1 MGSIK
6 DSGLE
11 GVTGLWVNALR
22 SISSPLWCDL
32 PWEIVSTHQ
41 EKCASQGRMGTGQ
54 EGGRRAS
61 AITGVVGYGLRGG
74 G

>member
-6 DSGLE
+6 DLGLK

-41 EKCASQGRMGTGQ
+41 QKYASQGRMGTWK
-54 EGGRRAS
+54 EGGKRDS
-61 AITGVVGYGLRGG
+61 AITGMMGYGLCGVG
-74 G
+74 